1 MLTTVGA
8 VGGRQ
13 FQYETII
20 SPDPSDGGCDKR
32 HILASKGNGIMIP
45 VKKMQAK
52 KTRPTLDADKPSATL
67 DR

>member
-32 HILASKGNGIMIP
+32 HILASKGNGIMIR
-45 VKKMQAK
+45 VKKKK
-52 KTRPTLDADKPSATL
+52 KTAKGKL
-67 DR
+67 